1 MSLSQLKRQSIPL
14 HVEVAALLRH
24 QIMSGQLSAGAQLP
38 PLSELTDKMGVAR
51 MTFRQAMDSLEDEGL
66 IERHLGRG
74 TFVRQVE
81 LPKRHTL
88 KMKAELVQLQSMVS
102 QLEVSV
108 MMDGATPDET
118 VIEGRLFKR
127 MKRIHA
133 QEGAPFCLV
142 DLKLDGAVYH
152 QAPTRFTQEIVVTV
166 LKDLGIEVASARQK
180 VTIAYADFEIA
191 EVLNVSVNAPVFRVH
206 REFFAANGGL
216 IYSAS
221 LVYPG
226 DTLEFDIEFAV

>member
-1 MSLSQLKRQSIPL
+1 MSLVQHKRQSVPL
-14 HVEVAALLRH
+14 HVEVASLLRH
-24 QIMSGQLSAGAQLP
+24 QIMSGTLPAGSQLP
-38 PLSELTDKMGVAR
+38 PLSELTQTMGVAR
-51 MTFRQAMDSLEDEGL
+51 MTIRQAMDSLEGEGL

-88 KMKAELVQLQSMVS
+88 KMKAELEQLQSMVS

-108 MMDGATPDET
+108 LMDSKSPDET
-118 VIEGRLFKR
+118 VIDGRLFKR

-133 QEGAPFCLV
+133 QTGDPFCLV
-142 DLKLDGAVYH
+142 DVQLDGAIYH
-152 QAPTRFTQEIVVTV
+152 QAPQRFTTEIVVSV

-191 EVLNVSVNAPVFRVH
+191 EVLKVSVNAPVFRVH
-206 REFFAANGGL
+206 REFFGEDGKL

-221 LVYPG
+221 LIYPG